1 MVQARGRLLAVAIA
15 VVLVAA
21 VACSSSSSSKSGNGG
36 GGGGGGAG
44 KTFTVGILTDLTGP
58 AASGN
63 LTVVQGVRAG
73 VLFAARQGYNVKFVV
88 GDTQTSPTGA
98 LSAAQKMVEQD
109 HVFAVIAHS
118 ALAFTATTYLTSH
131 NVPVIGVAEDGTE
144 WQTSK
149 NMFSV
154 YGAVH
159 PEAVSTTDG
168 EFFKSQGVT
177 TVGALGYSI
186 SPSSSEAAQGA
197 AKSSQ
202 AVGLKVGYVD
212 AAFPFGSTNVQPIA
226 LAMRNAGVDG
236 FTATV
241 DPNTGFALITALRQ
255 AGANLKVALLPTGYG
270 GDLLQAGPGALQEAQ
285 NVYFTLTYEP
295 VEMHTAATQ
304 QLESDLKAAGVTTE
318 PTYAEYNGYLSIAL
332 LVKGLQAAGSSP
344 TQASLISALSAIHDW
359 DAEGLVGSHH
369 IDINNRT
376 TSGMTNCVWVTKL
389 TGSTFQLVPGADPIC
404 GHLVPG
410 ETVSPAS

>member
-1 MVQARGRLLAVAIA
+1 MTAG
-15 VVLVAA
+15 
-21 VACSSSSSSKSGNGG
+21 ACSSSSKSVNSGG
-36 GGGGGGAG
+36 GGGGGHNY
-44 KTFTVGILTDLTGP
+44 TVGVLTDLTGP

-63 LTVVQGVRAG
+63 LTVVQGIKAG
-73 VLFAARQGYNVKFVV
+73 VLLAGRQGYNIKYVV
-88 GDTQTSPTGA
+88 ADTQTSPTGA
-98 LSAAQKMVEQD
+98 LSAAQKLVEQD
-109 HVFAVIAHS
+109 HVFVVIAHS
-118 ALAFTATTYLTSH
+118 ALAFAATSYLTSH

-159 PEAVSTTDG
+159 TEAVSTTDG
-168 EFFKSQGVT
+168 DFFKMEGVT

-197 AKSSQ
+197 AKSGQ

-212 AAFPFGSTNVQPIA
+212 AAFPFGSTNVAPIA
-226 LAMRNAGVDG
+226 LAMKSAGVDG

-241 DPNTGFALITALRQ
+241 DPNTAFALITALRQ
-255 AGANLKVALLPTGYG
+255 AGVNLKVALLPTGYG

-285 NVYFTLTYEP
+285 HVFFTLTYEP
-295 VEMHTAATQ
+295 VEMHTPATQ
-304 QLESDLKAAGVTTE
+304 QLEADLKAAGVTTE
-318 PTYAEYNGYLSIAL
+318 PTYAEYNGYLSIGL
-332 LVKGLQAAGSSP
+332 LAKGLQAAGSSP
-344 TQASLISALSAIHDW
+344 SQASLITALSSIHDW
-359 DAEGLVGSHH
+359 DAEGLVGTHH

-376 TSGMTNCVWVTKL
+376 TSGMTNCVWVTEL
-389 TGSTFQLVPGADPIC
+389 SGSTFQLVPGADPIC

-410 ETVSPAS
+410 ETVTPAS

>member
-1 MVQARGRLLAVAIA
+1 MVRARRR
-15 VVLVAA
+15 LVATA
-21 VACSSSSSSKSGNGG
+21 AALVLTAAACGSSSKSGGSNGATASG
-36 GGGGGGAG
+36 HTYTIG
-44 KTFTVGILTDLTGP
+44 VLTDLSGP

-63 LTVVQGVRAG
+63 LTVVQGIKAG
-73 VLFAARQGYNVKFVV
+73 QVLAAREGYNIKYVLA
-88 GDTQTSPTGA
+88 DTQTTPTGA
-98 LSAAQKMVEQD
+98 LSGAQKLVEQD

-118 ALAFTATTYLTSH
+118 ALAFTATSYLTSH
-131 NVPVIGVAEDGTE
+131 NIPVLGVAEDGTE

-159 PEAVSTTDG
+159 TEAVSTTDG
-168 EFFKSQGVT
+168 DFFKMEGVT

-186 SPSSSEAAQGA
+186 SPSSSESAQGA
-197 AKSSQ
+197 VKSGQ
-202 AVGLKVGYVD
+202 AVGLKAGYVD

-226 LAMRNAGVDG
+226 LAMKSAGVDG

-241 DPNTGFALITALRQ
+241 DPNTGYALITALRQ
-255 AGANLKVALLPTGYG
+255 AGVNLKAALLPTGYG

-285 NVYFTLTYEP
+285 NVFFTVTYEP

-304 QLESDLKAAGVTTE
+304 QLQADLKTVGVTNE
-318 PTYAEYNGYLSIAL
+318 PTYAEYNGYLSVAL
-332 LVKGLQAAGSSP
+332 FVKGLKAAGSAP
-344 TQASLISALSAIHDW
+344 TQASLITALSNIHDW
-359 DAEGLVGSHH
+359 DAQGLLGNHH

-376 TSGMTNCVWVTKL
+376 TAGMTNCIWIVKL
-389 TGSTFQLVPGADPIC
+389 VGSAFQLVPGADPIC

>member
-1 MVQARGRLLAVAIA
+1 MVRARKRLLVAGA
-15 VVLVAA
+15 ALALTAAACGSSTKSGGSNGAA
-21 VACSSSSSSKSGNGG
+21 VSGHTYTIG
-36 GGGGGGAG
+36 
-44 KTFTVGILTDLTGP
+44 VLTDLTGP

-63 LTVVQGVRAG
+63 LTVVQGIKAG
-73 VLFAARQGYNVKFVV
+73 QVFATREGYNIKYVV
-88 GDTQTSPTGA
+88 ADTQTSPTGA
-98 LSAAQKMVEQD
+98 LSGAQKLVEQD

-118 ALAFTATTYLTSH
+118 ALAFTATSYLTAH

-159 PEAVSTTDG
+159 TEAVSTTDG
-168 EFFKSQGVT
+168 DFFKMEGVT

-186 SPSSSEAAQGA
+186 SPSSSESAQGA
-197 AKSSQ
+197 VKSGQ
-202 AVGLKVGYVD
+202 AVGLKAGYVD

-226 LAMRNAGVDG
+226 LAMKSAGVDG

-255 AGANLKVALLPTGYG
+255 AGVNLKVALLPTGYG

-285 NVYFTLTYEP
+285 NVFFTVTYEP
-295 VEMHTAATQ
+295 VEMHTPATQ
-304 QLESDLKAAGVTTE
+304 QLEADLRTAGVTNE
-318 PTYAEYNGYLSIAL
+318 PTYAEYNGYLSVAL
-332 LVKGLQAAGSSP
+332 FVKGIKAAGSSP
-344 TQASLISALSAIHDW
+344 TQASLITALSNVHDW
-359 DAEGLVGSHH
+359 DAEGLLGSHH
-369 IDINNRT
+369 IDINNRAV
-376 TSGMTNCVWVTKL
+376 SGMTNCVWITKL
-389 TGSTFQLVPGADPIC
+389 VGSAFQLVPGADPIC

-410 ETVSPAS
+410 VTVSPAS

>member
-1 MVQARGRLLAVAIA
+1 MVRARRRSLAAAAALLVM
-15 VVLVAA
+15 AA
-21 VACSSSSSSKSGNGG
+21 GCGSSSKPGASSSAGG
-36 GGGGGGAG
+36 GH
-44 KTFTVGILTDLTGP
+44 TYTIGILSDLTGP

-63 LTVVQGVRAG
+63 LTVVQGIKAG
-73 VLFAARQGYNVKFVV
+73 VLLAAREGYNIKYVV

-109 HVFAVIAHS
+109 HVFAVVAHS
-118 ALAFTATTYLTSH
+118 ALAFTATSYLTSH
-131 NVPVIGVAEDGTE
+131 NIPVVGVAEDGTE

-159 PEAVSTTDG
+159 TEAVSTTDG
-168 EFFKSQGVT
+168 SFFKMEGVT

-186 SPSSSEAAQGA
+186 SPSSSESAQGA
-197 AKSSQ
+197 AKSGQ

-226 LAMRNAGVDG
+226 LAMKNAGVDG

-241 DPNTGFALITALRQ
+241 DPNTAFALITALRQ
-255 AGANLKVALLPTGYG
+255 AGVNLKVALLPTGYG

-285 NVYFTLTYEP
+285 NVFFTLTYEP
-295 VEMHTAATQ
+295 VEMHTAATE
-304 QLESDLKAAGVTTE
+304 QLQSDLTAAGVTTE
-318 PTYAEYNGYLSIAL
+318 PTYAEYNGYLSVAL
-332 LVKGLQAAGSSP
+332 FVKGLQAAGSSP
-344 TQASLISALSAIHDW
+344 TQASLIAGLSTIHDW

-369 IDINNRT
+369 IDINNRAV
-376 TSGMTNCVWVTKL
+376 SGMTNCVWVTEL

-404 GHLVPG
+404 GHLIPG
-410 ETVSPAS
+410 ETVKPAS